1 MATRVIAAALWTLLL
16 LAPAAAAQRSS
27 PSVTAHKQQAVIDL
41 EHRWLAAEDDPSA
54 LESILADDFIHVLS
68 SGMVTKAEQLQFMRQ
83 HPAAR
88 GGERHFQDL
97 RVRIYGTA
105 AVATGIV
112 VATESDG
119 SVQKT
124 IFTDVF
130 AYRSGKWQ
138 AVNAQELPLSG
149 SNR

>member
-1 MATRVIAAALWTLLL
+1 MATRVIVAALWTLLL

-27 PSVTAHKQQAVIDL
+27 PSVTARQQAIIDL

-54 LESILADDFIHVLS
+54 LESILADDFVHVLS
-68 SGMVTKAEQLQFMRQ
+68 SGMVTKGEQLQFMRQ

-97 RVRIYGTA
+97 RVRIYGAA
-105 AVATGIV
+105 AVANGIV
-112 VATESDG
+112 VATRPDG
-119 SVQKT
+119 TIEKT

-130 AYRSGKWQ
+130 AYRNGTWQ
-138 AVNAQELPLSG
+138 AVNAQELPLA
-149 SNR
+149 R